1 MVIIRRTR
9 QRASGGPVRRRRGTP
24 FRTFAE
30 DVFRRHA
37 RRWKPGTLAVNR
49 SYLRN
54 QIMPWFRELPVADVT
69 RGDVQRWFDSLHET
83 PAAANRSIPIL
94 SIILRQAEIY
104 GHRPADSNPCG
115 GLRRYREEGRERFL
129 TLDEVGRLGAA
140 LAAREAAAPLTVAAV
155 RLLALTGCRQG
166 EVRTLLWPDYREQ
179 RLFLRDSKTGPRTVW
194 LSSAARRVLD
204 GLPRTSRWIFPA
216 ASGEAPLTTD
226 ALYSCWR
233 ALRRAAD
240 LPDVRLHDLRHTYA
254 SFALRRGETVLTTG
268 RLLGHR
274 DPATTLKYAHC
285 ADQVA
290 RAAVETVSAV
300 LDG

>member
-54 QIMPWFRELPVADVT
+54 QIMPWFCELPVADVT

-83 PAAANRSIPIL
+83 PAAANRSNPIL
-94 SIILRQAEIY
+94 SVILRQAEIY

-166 EVRTLLWPDYREQ
+166 EVRTLLWPDSRAAPVPARQQDRAAHGLAVVGRPPGARRSAADEPLDLS
-179 RLFLRDSKTGPRTVW
+179 RRIRRGPLDDGRPVW
-194 LSSAARRVLD
+194 LLAGAAPSGGPAGREVARPPAHVCEL
-204 GLPRTSRWIFPA
+204 RPA
-216 ASGEAPLTTD
+216 AG
-226 ALYSCWR
+226 
-233 ALRRAAD
+233 
-240 LPDVRLHDLRHTYA
+240 
-254 SFALRRGETVLTTG
+254 
-268 RLLGHR
+268 
-274 DPATTLKYAHC
+274 
-285 ADQVA
+285 
-290 RAAVETVSAV
+290 
-300 LDG
+300 

>member
-1 MVIIRRTR
+1 MAIIRRTR
-9 QRASGGPVRRRRGTP
+9 RQASGGSVRRRGIR
-24 FRTFAE
+24 FEAVAEEVFA
-30 DVFRRHA
+30 RYS

-54 QIMPWFRELPVADVT
+54 QIMPWFRELPIEDVT
-69 RGDVQRWFDSLHET
+69 RGDVQRWFDSLSAT
-83 PAAANRSIPIL
+83 PAAANRSLPIL
-94 SIILRQAEIY
+94 SVILRQAEIY
-104 GHRPADSNPCG
+104 GHRPADSNPCA
-115 GLRRYREEGRERFL
+115 GLRRYRERGRERFL
-129 TLDEVGRLGAA
+129 TFAEVGRLGAA
-140 LAAREAAAPLTVAAV
+140 LAAREAAAPVTVAAV
-155 RLLALTGCRQG
+155 RLLVLTGCRQG
-166 EVRTLLWPDYREQ
+166 EVRNLLWPDYRER
-179 RLFLRDSKTGPRTVW
+179 RLFLRDGKTGPRTVW

-216 ASGEAPLTTD
+216 ASGDAPLTTD
-226 ALYSCWR
+226 ALYGCWR

-285 ADQVA
+285 ADAVV
-290 RAAVETVSAV
+290 REAVEALGAV
-300 LDG
+300 LGG